1 MGKSKLKIINVNSI
15 DVKEDVQLLL
25 GLGEGGEGENASVGD
40 SSFTLFHSIVCHE
53 SGGKKK
59 FI

>member
-1 MGKSKLKIINVNSI
+1 LKIINVNSS

-25 GLGEGGEGENASVGD
+25 GLGEGEREERMQMWGK

-53 SGGKKK
+53 SGGKKI